1 MAVVNEVVDKVTADG
16 SYQQAYDEAGALAAS
31 LGL

>member
-1 MAVVNEVVDKVTADG
+1 MAVVNEVVDKVTSDG
-16 SYQQAYDEAGALAAS
+16 SYQQAYDEAVELAAS

>member
-16 SYQQAYDEAGALAAS
+16 SYQQAYGEAVALAAS